1 MYTMIFNIQVGD
13 YKLGML
19 DKVEIHKS
27 VELLA
32 DTATITLPS
41 AQYNIAL
48 DVESKLKLGDKVT
61 IGLGYNETGLIA
73 EFQGYLQRISTDG
86 GNIQLICEDDLYLFR
101 KAIPNDQLKKVTI
114 EALLQ
119 KVVKGCGLSLGIDC
133 TYKWTYTKFVIN
145 NATGYDV
152 LKKVQEECGADIYI
166 ADGKLH
172 VHPPGQMTGKER
184 FYDFSKNI
192 EKEDLTYR
200 KAEDKKVQVIVKA
213 LMPDGTVK
221 EIETGTT
228 GGEKIE
234 VKSAT
239 TDEASMKARGE
250 LEVKRRSF
258 DGFDGSIAGWLIPE
272 CVPGD
277 SVMLHDGDYPYKD
290 GTYFVNSVTTEFGQ
304 NGGSRKVDL
313 GFRLS

>member
-1 MYTMIFNIQVGD
+1 MYTMIFDIQVGD

-48 DVESKLKLGDKVT
+48 DVESKLKRGDKVA
-61 IGLGYNETGLIA
+61 IGLGYNETGLIT

-101 KAIPNDQLKKVTI
+101 KPIRNEQLKKVTI
-114 EALLQ
+114 ESLLQ

-133 TYKWTYTKFVIN
+133 TYKWTYSKFVIN

-184 FYDFSKNI
+184 FYDFAKNI

-200 KAEDKKVQVIVKA
+200 KAEDKKVQVVVKA

-221 EIETGTT
+221 EVETGTT

-258 DGFDGSIAGWLIPE
+258 DGYDGSITGWLIPE
-272 CVPGD
+272 CVSGD
-277 SVMLHDGDYPYKD
+277 SVTLHDGDYPYKN